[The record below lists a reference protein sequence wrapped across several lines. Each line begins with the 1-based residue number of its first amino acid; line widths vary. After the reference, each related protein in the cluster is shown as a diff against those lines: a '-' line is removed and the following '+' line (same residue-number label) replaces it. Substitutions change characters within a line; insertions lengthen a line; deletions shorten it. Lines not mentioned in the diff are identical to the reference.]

1 MIRRPILVFLALLVC
16 QWPLHAQQPP
26 TPDPGALQKKSEDT
40 FQYYDLQKKLDELQ
54 RQKAAEDA
62 KKNAKSAAGPSAD
75 SGESFLLR
83 HLVIS
88 PSELLSSQEL
98 AAISAKYENRQISL
112 ADLNQLI
119 DDINHLYQT
128 KGDVTA
134 KAVLPPQQVTN
145 GEVRVTLIEGRV
157 GKVSVANKTRTR
169 ESYILS
175 CVHLNP
181 GELIRIDQLQQSIT
195 FLNSTSDLKVKAVL
209 QPGASFGT
217 SDVELQ
223 VEEPPKQ
230 SSMLFFDNAGHDGVG
245 NQRVGLVQRYS
256 SLFGLSDPFTTGIYG
271 ASGTLDY
278 FTSYEIPVG
287 SWGSRLGANF
297 DDSHIHI
304 GSGPT
309 QKFGV
314 SGHSTTSSL
323 KFTQAMIETSTTRLS
338 TAFSADYITSLLR
351 SQNTPLTD
359 TLVRTA
365 DFTVNLEIFDHAGL
379 WSVSPTFSGGFHN
392 LGGSRDFLKFSGS
405 ILRMQNLSGGMTGLL
420 RITGQTNAFNYLPTV
435 EQFQI
440 GGVATVR
447 GYPEGRQ
454 IGDRGYTGTLELQF
468 PSMFHTEL
476 APTSPVRN
484 RFREVVFFDTGAVF
498 DSYRSAGR
506 PPGDKRYLTSVGS
519 GFILS
524 LSRYFSGRF
533 DVGVP
538 LRTTK
543 GISSVGYHFYLQ
555 STPDLGVLMKKF
567 GQGAWSM
574 LQ

>member
-16 QWPLHAQQPP
+16 QWPARAQQPQ
-26 TPDPGALQKKSEDT
+26 TTDPAALQKKSEDT
-40 FQYYDLQKKLDELQ
+40 FQYYDLQKKLEELQ

-62 KKNAKSAAGPSAD
+62 KKAGHPGPGQASAA
-75 SGESFLLR
+75 GESFLLR
-83 HLVIS
+83 RLVIS
-88 PSELLSSQEL
+88 PSELLSAQEL
-98 AAISAKYENRQISL
+98 AAVSTKYENRQISL

-134 KAVLPPQQVTN
+134 KAVLPPQEVTN

-157 GKVSVANKTRTR
+157 GKVSIANKTRTR

-175 CVHLNP
+175 SVHLKS
-181 GELIRIDQLQQSIT
+181 GDLIRIDQLQQNIT

-223 VEEPPKQ
+223 VDEPPTQ
-230 SSMLFFDNAGHDGVG
+230 RSMLFFDNAGHDGVG
-245 NQRVGLVQRYS
+245 NQRVGMVQRYS
-256 SLFGLSDPFTTGIYG
+256 SLFGLRDPLTAGIYG

-287 SWGSRLGANF
+287 SWGSRLSANF

-323 KFTQAMIETSTTRLS
+323 KFSQAMIESPRTRLS
-338 TAFSADYITSLLR
+338 AVFSADYITSLLR

-359 TLVRTA
+359 TRVRSA
-365 DFTVNLEIFDHAGL
+365 DFTLNLEVFDHGGL
-379 WSVSPTFSGGFHN
+379 WSVSDTFAGGLYN
-392 LGGSRDFLKFSGS
+392 LAGSRDFLKLSGS
-405 ILRMQNLSGGMTGLL
+405 VLRMQNLAAGMTGLL
-420 RITGQTNAFNYLPTV
+420 RITGQTNSFNYLPTV

-454 IGDRGYTGTLELQF
+454 IGDRGYTGSLEVQF
-468 PSMFHTEL
+468 PSIFHTEL
-476 APTSPVRN
+476 APTSPERS
-484 RFREVVFFDTGAVF
+484 RLREAVFFDTGAVF

-506 PPGDKRYLTSVGS
+506 PPGDNRYLTSVGT
-519 GFILS
+519 GIIVS
-524 LSRYFSGRF
+524 LSKYFSGRF
-533 DVGVP
+533 DAGVP
-538 LRTTK
+538 LRNTK

-555 STPDLGVLMKKF
+555 STPNLNAAMKKF
-567 GQGAWSM
+567 GQGAWSL